1 MAEVG
6 GKVGTETDDAEG
18 EENEATV
25 RDKAAI
31 TAPFKLV
38 CVSLKLWEGGASGAW
53 MTQSGYVA

>member
-6 GKVGTETDDAEG
+6 GEAGIETDNSEG
-18 EENEATV
+18 EENEVTGT
-25 RDKAAI
+25 DKAAI

-53 MTQSGYVA
+53 MTQSGYAA